1 MVNDSKIEAALEA
14 LRQLGGYF
22 VWSDEGE
29 DFVLIRKQDFDGI
42 TRGPTEVQLELD
54 TIEETEPR
62 SRNESAYIDK
72 INQQLAEQYETD
84 EAALL
89 DFDDIDEEAVDQGI
103 RKKVR
108 FEPIRGDLSP
118 ELQE

>member
-1 MVNDSKIEAALEA
+1 MVNDSKIEAALEV
-14 LRQLGGYF
+14 LKQLGGYF

-84 EAALL
+84 E
-89 DFDDIDEEAVDQGI
+89 EAVDQGI